1 MKRRAVITGI
11 GLLTPLGNDADKFF
25 NNALRGTNCI
35 HQISKFNASSFPVRI
50 GAEIKWTEAE
60 QAELGELDAMPT
72 VAKWSVLAARKAI
85 RNAGL
90 DLSKID
96 PHSIDV
102 VLGASISSLEG
113 IEHRYLDENGCGMK
127 DAPGTAV
134 VYASPSASAIQVSRY
149 LGVYGEVANIT
160 TACSSTTNAIGYAV
174 RLIQHGESTCVITGG
189 AEESLCPLFLG
200 ALGNGSHL
208 SRRNDQP
215 QLASRPF
222 DRQRDGYV
230 LSDAAGV
237 FILEEYEHAL
247 ARGADI
253 YCEIAGVGGS
263 SDATTPFKFSK
274 SEEPSAR
281 ALEKAL
287 KSGGRTAA
295 DVDYYCAVA
304 LSMQWMDVRETR
316 MIKRVF
322 QNNAYK
328 VAISSIKSMMGH
340 SLGASGAIQAATCAM
355 AIRRGAV
362 PPTTNFEEP
371 DIECDLNYVA
381 NEAREMKVR
390 NALLYTIGNGGT
402 NASLLL
408 TAC

>member
-1 MKRRAVITGI
+1 
-11 GLLTPLGNDADKFF
+11 
-25 NNALRGTNCI
+25 
-35 HQISKFNASSFPVRI
+35 
-50 GAEIKWTEAE
+50 
-60 QAELGELDAMPT
+60 
-72 VAKWSVLAARKAI
+72 
-85 RNAGL
+85 
-90 DLSKID
+90 
-96 PHSIDV
+96 
-102 VLGASISSLEG
+102 
-113 IEHRYLDENGCGMK
+113 
-127 DAPGTAV
+127 
-134 VYASPSASAIQVSRY
+134 
-149 LGVYGEVANIT
+149 
-160 TACSSTTNAIGYAV
+160 
-174 RLIQHGESTCVITGG
+174 
-189 AEESLCPLFLG
+189 
-200 ALGNGSHL
+200 
-208 SRRNDQP
+208 
-215 QLASRPF
+215 
-222 DRQRDGYV
+222 
-230 LSDAAGV
+230 
-237 FILEEYEHAL
+237 
-247 ARGADI
+247 
-253 YCEIAGVGGS
+253 
-263 SDATTPFKFSK
+263 
-274 SEEPSAR
+274 
-281 ALEKAL
+281 L

-322 QNNAYK
+322 QNNAHK